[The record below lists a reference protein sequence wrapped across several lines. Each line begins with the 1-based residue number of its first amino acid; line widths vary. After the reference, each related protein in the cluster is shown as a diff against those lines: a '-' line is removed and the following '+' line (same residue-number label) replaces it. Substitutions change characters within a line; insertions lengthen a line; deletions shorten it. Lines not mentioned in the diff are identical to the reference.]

1 MLLVVSEGVHVGG
14 QGCRSQGPS
23 LHYGVCMGISLP
35 NSGCGSLGA
44 PRNSMDISKSR
55 CWVSASVSSMLGDQS
70 VILYGCGQE
79 GLEFTRQKPKK
90 VAC

>member
-1 MLLVVSEGVHVGG
+1 MWGGKGAALRGHHCTTGFAWAFPCLTLAVGAW
-14 QGCRSQGPS
+14 GP
-23 LHYGVCMGISLP
+23 
-35 NSGCGSLGA
+35 